1 MQARGGLSRAEE
13 QDNYYLRAWL
23 ASVPRHSMKNVAD
36 RQCENRLAAF
46 GIRTQAPFQSR
57 SRGRTTKGPFR
68 PQHGTSDLW
77 SWITFP
83 LDNLKKNS
91 KKSHHE
97 PHRPASRPRPR
108 REREGE
114 PLQQGHCADYDP
126 YIHANNTR
134 PHEADAPTETACQRA
149 CQVPSQASGSLGL
162 APCSTYSSSMAAPRE
177 THGLRP
183 RRSEAHIDTQCRDP
197 LPGVALCGLAALLH
211 FPGPAQSRKRIFA
224 TRARQC
230 PRCCRRD
237 KYAGAG
243 KHRTAPGASPDKRKD
258 E

>member
-1 MQARGGLSRAEE
+1 MLQI
-13 QDNYYLRAWL
+13 
-23 ASVPRHSMKNVAD
+23 ASVKIDWPRLESGHRPLFNLVPGDGRLRDLLDRSMG
-36 RQCENRLAAF
+36 RLTCGPGSHF
-46 GIRTQAPFQSR
+46 HWTILKKFKKIPS
-57 SRGRTTKGPFR
+57 RTTPPGEPTEA
-68 PQHGTSDLW
+68 TS
-77 SWITFP
+77 
-83 LDNLKKNS
+83 
-91 KKSHHE
+91 
-97 PHRPASRPRPR
+97 
-108 REREGE
+108 RERGGE